1 MYVVKLWQDQWHLL
15 TSTITMEIDPSPTQP
30 NDELEF
36 TELTG
41 IDDHT
46 LDQRLEGL
54 GIRAMRNR
62 APDVKS
68 VSEFV
73 LMVVVQQLPAQLEY
87 SFDRVSKLGEA
98 ANNRLLYLLDE
109 AIQSGKYSR
118 LRRLSMPLASLRHWN
133 RLILY
138 KEMLQRT
145 PPERDQPNEPVEQD
159 NRTCTRALLC
169 HYLN

>member
-133 RLILY
+133 RLIHY
-138 KEMLQRT
+138 KEMLQRS
-145 PPERDQPNEPVEQD
+145 PPERDQPNAPVEQD

-169 HYLN
+169 HYPN

>member
-36 TELTG
+36 IELTG

-54 GIRAMRNR
+54 GIRAMRNQ

-138 KEMLQRT
+138 KEALQRS
-145 PPERDQPNEPVEQD
+145 PPEWDQPDAPVEQD

-169 HYLN
+169 HYPN